1 MVQKSCWPVEVGSFS
16 HYVQGFTTIPGGW
29 PWDFWTINSMG
40 GHCETF
46 LFSPPE
52 MMPGWLTSAFLRR
65 ACDPMFLG
73 RKNLKHDG
81 KKGPKRVPSQNH
93 PSFLLEWVVFLFFF
107 LLLWI
112 PTVATGDEIYRASFA
127 TDWSAGEA
135 QRRGN
140 PSPLQGVKQ
149 AANVWQYLGI
159 AYICARVGRLWRSR
173 LRKEADYLLV
183 FLVIVLVL
191 VLVLLVL
198 VLLVLAVGC
207 SCAWCCGGWRRNFG
221 FAPAWVPGASHHR
234 CMLGRACALGPR
246 RLSVATGS
254 GGQFGITFSSR
265 SLHFGEIREKQV
277 RQYQTLPC
285 HFTVVEVCCF
295 SSLGILP
302 VPKFV

>member
-1 MVQKSCWPVEVGSFS
+1 M
-16 HYVQGFTTIPGGW
+16 T
-29 PWDFWTINSMG
+29 D
-40 GHCETF
+40 
-46 LFSPPE
+46 L
-52 MMPGWLTSAFLRR
+52 
-65 ACDPMFLG
+65 
-73 RKNLKHDG
+73 
-81 KKGPKRVPSQNH
+81 RVPEASLWSN
-93 PSFLLEWVVFLFFF
+93 VFGQKKPEAWRKKRPKKSPKPKSSKFFVGVSCFPVFF

-135 QRRGN
+135 QRCGN